1 LSESELA
8 PVDIIVDLGDS
19 LARMKKPEPRSPVA
33 SPNLAERIDKLTI
46 KRQETVRP
54 ILEHPREYVL
64 LSVRAMA
71 QRLKTDPATIVR
83 IVRGLG
89 FSGYRE
95 FQHHLH
101 ELSIAFA
108 TPVDMMQSASR
119 DSSMPA
125 LVQESLA
132 QGVKNLHAL
141 NNSLDAKRLTKV
153 AKRFFK
159 ARRIVIFAADGA
171 AVLAE
176 YLEYQLSIL
185 GLPII
190 AVASAGGMTHAARVA
205 TKRDV
210 VVAISFRRGLRQTV
224 EGAQQAREHGAYCIG
239 IADTYLSPLARV
251 CNEIF
256 LASVDSASFG
266 VSFTAPISLLD
277 AIIAT
282 CGQYRRSLT
291 LAVAKEIAEEQRKG
305 FRWYNP

>member
-1 LSESELA
+1 
-8 PVDIIVDLGDS
+8 
-19 LARMKKPEPRSPVA
+19 MKKQEPRSPGA
-33 SPNLAERIDKLTI
+33 SPNLAQSIEKLTI
-46 KRQETVRP
+46 KRQEIIRP

-71 QRLKTDPATIVR
+71 HQLKTDPATIVR

-89 FSGYRE
+89 FSSYRE

-108 TPVDMMQSASR
+108 TPVDTMQSASS

-125 LVQESLA
+125 VVHQSLA

-141 NNSLDAKRLTKV
+141 KNSLDAKRLASV
-153 AKRFFK
+153 AKRFYN

-171 AVLAE
+171 AILAE
-176 YLEYQLSIL
+176 YLEYQLAIL

-190 AVASAGGMTHAARVA
+190 AVASAGGMTHIARVVN
-205 TKRDV
+205 KRDV

-224 EGAQQAREHGAYCIG
+224 EGAQHARAHGAYCIG
-239 IADTYLSPLARV
+239 IADTYLSPLARA
-251 CNEIF
+251 CNEVF
-256 LASVDSASFG
+256 LASVDAASFG
-266 VSFTAPISLLD
+266 VSFAAPISLLD

-282 CGQYRRSLT
+282 CGQYRRPLT

-305 FRWYNP
+305 FRWYNQ

>member
-1 LSESELA
+1 
-8 PVDIIVDLGDS
+8 
-19 LARMKKPEPRSPVA
+19 MKKQEPKSRVPT
-33 SPNLAERIDKLTI
+33 PHLAERIDKLTV
-46 KRQETVRP
+46 KRQEIIRP
-54 ILEHPREYVL
+54 ILEYPREYVL

-89 FSGYRE
+89 FGSYRE

-125 LVQESLA
+125 TVQASLA
-132 QGVKNLHAL
+132 QGVKNLQAL
-141 NNSLDAKRLTKV
+141 KNSLDANRLARV
-153 AKRFFK
+153 AKHFYN
-159 ARRIVIFAADGA
+159 ARRIVVFAADGA
-171 AVLAE
+171 AILAE
-176 YLEYQLSIL
+176 YLEYQLAIL
-185 GLPII
+185 GLPIV
-190 AVASAGGMTHAARVA
+190 AVASAGGMTHIARVVN
-205 TKRDV
+205 KRDV

-224 EGAQQAREHGAYCIG
+224 EGAQQARSHGAYCIG

-251 CNEIF
+251 CNEVF
-256 LASVDSASFG
+256 LASVDAASFG

-282 CGQYRRSLT
+282 CGQYRRPLT